1 MPGAGIEPARGQAP
15 RDFKSLAS
23 AYSATQAHEALWEA
37 LCKRVKRETSSPH
50 FLGQVKDR
58 VSGHIPYPY
67 LKVEVGS
74 FTLAAVAHS
83 AYGFSLP
90 YMLIV

>member
-23 AYSATQAHEALWEA
+23 AYSATQAHKGLWEA
-37 LCKRVKRETSSPH
+37 LCRRVKRKRISPH
-50 FLGQVKDR
+50 FLGQVKDG
-58 VSGHIPYPY
+58 VSGHIPYSY
-67 LKVEVGS
+67 LEVEVGS
-74 FTLAAVAHS
+74 LALAAVAHS

-90 YMLIV
+90 DMLMV